1 MKTFPTSAVWCL
13 GILFIS
19 VSLITTGSSEV
30 QVVGPA
36 DPVDALAGDDIILPC
51 SLKPK
56 ASAETM
62 IVRWTRL
69 NLTTENV
76 HLYRDGRDSN
86 EDQSPSYRGRTSMF
100 NEELKNGNVSLK
112 LTRVTLS
119 DAGSYM
125 CFIPTLTSQVK
136 ETTVQLLV
144 GAVSQ
149 PVTSIIGTKGGGVVL
164 KCESGG
170 WFPEPEMEW
179 LDSSGTILPAD
190 GPPERHRDPEGLYT
204 VRRHVTVNQTDTNRF
219 TCRVN
224 QTEINH
230 LKETEIHVPD
240 DVFPKSH
247 VGLIVGLLAAAVV
260 VLTASAGGVYWWR
273 KHMKEK
279 EQRQRLEERRDALF
293 VTRHK
298 DHLIHMVSKGKSIAS
313 ELHQKDL
320 IPDEMNSQI
329 SAARTSQDQMR
340 LLFLALEEAED
351 TTRVKSAFYR
361 ILLDL
366 EPDVVKDLEE
376 QRQRLEELRDALFVT
391 RHKDHLIHMVSKGK
405 SIASELHQKDLIP
418 DEMNSQISA
427 ARTSQDQM
435 RLLFLA
441 LEEAE
446 DTTRVKSAFYRI
458 LLDLE
463 PDVVKDLEEQRQRLE
478 ELQKKIIKDLEE
490 RVKDYKLE
498 QEKRRDVLFVDRHKD
513 HLIQRVS
520 KGKSIASE
528 LHQKDLIPD
537 EMNSQISAAGTSQ
550 DQMRLL
556 FKALGRKKVKSDFY
570 RILLDLEPDVVIE
583 VGASFV
589 DDHKDQLIQKVT
601 QVKPIM
607 YELFYEELYGNIK
620 INQMNRQEQ
629 MRLLYEALEE
639 AEDTRRV
646 KSDFYRIL
654 LDLEPDVVKDLDIY
668 DDYFGLFNLIDIY
681 DDDISLFNLFEE
693 EQRQRWEELRDAQFV
708 TRHKDHL
715 IQNVSK
721 GKSIASELHQKDLI
735 PDEMNSQI
743 SAARTSQDQ
752 MRLLFKALEEAENTT
767 RVKSTFYRI
776 LLDLEPDVVK
786 DLKKEQRQRWEER
799 EKKRRE
805 ELEEQSDAQFVNK
818 HKDHLIQMVS
828 KGESIASEL
837 HQKDLIPDEMN
848 SQISAAGTSQDQMR
862 LLFKALEEAEDT
874 TRVKSTFYK
883 ILLDLEP
890 DVVKDLNVNKMKAP
904 KKLRKENEKLRKE
917 NEKLRKENDELKEK
931 LRKAEETNQ
940 SLSTSPG
947 GQQKTQTPS
956 QKSEGIE
963 GMEMESLPGRKSGP
977 GPGRKS
983 APEMESLPGRKSA
996 PEMESLPGR
1005 KSAPEMESLPGRK
1018 SAPEMKPLLAAG
1030 PQKEDLYDL
1039 ERGGRDTTEF
1049 NYRETIPSG
1058 RKSGPEKEM
1067 EMKPLLGPGPQKDD
1081 LDELEREEELL
1092 QNLTMCYRVTIERL

>member
-279 EQRQRLEERRDALF
+279 EQRQRLEER
-293 VTRHK
+293 
-298 DHLIHMVSKGKSIAS
+298 
-313 ELHQKDL
+313 
-320 IPDEMNSQI
+320 
-329 SAARTSQDQMR
+329 
-340 LLFLALEEAED
+340 
-351 TTRVKSAFYR
+351 
-361 ILLDL
+361 
-366 EPDVVKDLEE
+366 
-376 QRQRLEELRDALFVT
+376 RDALFVT

-917 NEKLRKENDELKEK
+917 NEKLRKENEKLRKENDELKEK

>member
-498 QEKRRDVLFVDRHKD
+498 QEKRRD
-513 HLIQRVS
+513 
-520 KGKSIASE
+520 
-528 LHQKDLIPD
+528 
-537 EMNSQISAAGTSQ
+537 
-550 DQMRLL
+550 
-556 FKALGRKKVKSDFY
+556 
-570 RILLDLEPDVVIE
+570 
-583 VGASFV
+583 
-589 DDHKDQLIQKVT
+589 
-601 QVKPIM
+601 
-607 YELFYEELYGNIK
+607 
-620 INQMNRQEQ
+620 
-629 MRLLYEALEE
+629 
-639 AEDTRRV
+639 
-646 KSDFYRIL
+646 
-654 LDLEPDVVKDLDIY
+654 
-668 DDYFGLFNLIDIY
+668 
-681 DDDISLFNLFEE
+681 
-693 EQRQRWEELRDAQFV
+693 AQFV

-917 NEKLRKENDELKEK
+917 NEKLRKENEKLRKENDELKEK